1 MERTQVQY
9 QVLRATVDMSVSQ
22 HPQTKRHGG
31 SPEHSGKSSQR
42 WYKPT
47 LVLERTGQGA
57 NHQLQQH
64 NQGFRVP
71 CQELCP
77 LLSPLQRQLRKWGL
91 GRQCRCHR
99 RSLRPVVNSAPHSN
113 TLERPVLITKT
124 LPMLRKTFQLHAV
137 VSKPATGPSSLSQH
151 FSLFTYYCAAS
162 FHSIYEGGKLKK
174 QNTKHTKLR
183 PAIR

>member
-42 WYKPT
+42 WYEPT

-99 RSLRPVVNSAPHSN
+99 RSLRPSCQLCSALQHTGKACPHNEDPANAKKDVSATCSRVQTCN
-113 TLERPVLITKT
+113 G
-124 LPMLRKTFQLHAV
+124 AV
-137 VSKPATGPSSLSQH
+137 QPFPA
-151 FSLFTYYCAAS
+151 F
-162 FHSIYEGGKLKK
+162 
-174 QNTKHTKLR
+174 
-183 PAIR
+183 